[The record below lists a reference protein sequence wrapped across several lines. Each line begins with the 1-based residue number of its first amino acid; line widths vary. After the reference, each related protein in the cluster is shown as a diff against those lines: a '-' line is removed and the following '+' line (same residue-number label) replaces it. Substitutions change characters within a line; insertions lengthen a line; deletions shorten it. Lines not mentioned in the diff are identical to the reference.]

1 LVKIVSTV
9 SEVSACLPARR
20 VASIAERTI
29 AEKLSTASLSSSPVK
44 SRGLSL
50 RLGLALG
57 HTRKL
62 LVAISDGLQ
71 LTGFKH
77 VV

>member
-1 LVKIVSTV
+1 MTST
-9 SEVSACLPARR
+9 LARAAHR
-20 VASIAERTI
+20 ARTFGADFELTGDTLRSVLDSTPSIEAFF
-29 AEKLSTASLSSSPVK
+29 
-44 SRGLSL
+44 G
-50 RLGLALG
+50 LGLALG